1 MPTGKLLLF
10 PAVRQI
16 LRAIA
21 RFSASARV
29 AILAFAPASGQA
41 PYVTPVSAFTAAFGF
56 LLLGASPS
64 HSAKAKPP
72 VHHVAKRASRGKP
85 LPLKHAPG
93 SRAEAYAQ
101 MSPATCLAA
110 LNERHIPF
118 SREEPKRGV
127 EIPIRLTGRV
137 AGVLFRTDF
146 PDGERASVP
155 WEVFDC
161 RLVLSLDDF
170 AEILRAHSVAEVR
183 IFSAWRPP
191 AKSWPMTEQARRHE
205 GALAVDVREL
215 RKDTGETLNI
225 LDQFHGRLGAPQCS
239 PEAPVPSPDTPEARE
254 LHDIVCAAAAAHIFN
269 SILTP
274 NYNPPHKNHFH
285 LELTPDVDWFMLR

>member
-1 MPTGKLLLF
+1 
-10 PAVRQI
+10 
-16 LRAIA
+16 
-21 RFSASARV
+21 
-29 AILAFAPASGQA
+29 LAWLAASGQA
-41 PYVTPVSAFTAAFGF
+41 LRVTTATALAAALGF
-56 LLLGASPS
+56 LLLGATPS
-64 HSAKAKPP
+64 
-72 VHHVAKRASRGKP
+72 GKP
-85 LPLKHAPG
+85 KLKPKPKPLTHHLSKRLTHGKEIPLRHAPG
-93 SRAEAYAQ
+93 SRAEAYAA
-101 MSPATCLAA
+101 MSPASCLAA

-127 EIPIRLTGRV
+127 EIPVRLTGRV
-137 AGVLFRTDF
+137 AGVLYRTDF
-146 PDGERASVP
+146 PDGERGSVP

-170 AEILRAHSVAEVR
+170 GEILRAHSVAEVR

-191 AKSWPMTEQARRHE
+191 SKSWPMTEWARRHE

-225 LDQFHGRLGAPQCS
+225 LDQFHGKLGAAQCTLD
-239 PEAPVPSPDTPEARE
+239 APAPSPDTPEARE
-254 LHDIVCAAAAAHIFN
+254 LHEIVCAAADAHIFN

-285 LELTPDVDWFMLR
+285 LEVTPEVDWFMLR

>member
-1 MPTGKLLLF
+1 
-10 PAVRQI
+10 
-16 LRAIA
+16 
-21 RFSASARV
+21 
-29 AILAFAPASGQA
+29 
-41 PYVTPVSAFTAAFGF
+41 VTPVSALSAGLGF
-56 LLLGASPS
+56 LLLAAGHNRP
-64 HSAKAKPP
+64 AKSKPKP
-72 VHHVAKRASRGKP
+72 LSHHVARRVARGKQP
-85 LPLKHAPG
+85 PLKHAPG
-93 SRAEAYAQ
+93 SRAEAYAA
-101 MSPATCLAA
+101 MSEATCLAA

-127 EIPIRLTGRV
+127 EIPIRLMGRV
-137 AGVLFRTDF
+137 GGVLYRTDYS
-146 PDGERASVP
+146 DGERTGVP

-170 AEILRAHSVAEVR
+170 AEILRAHSVVEVR

-191 AKSWPMTEQARRHE
+191 AKSWPMTEWARRHQ

-225 LDQFHGRLGAPQCS
+225 LDQFHGRLGAPQCT
-239 PEAPVPSPDTPEARE
+239 PGAPAASPDTAEARE
-254 LHDIVCAAAAAHIFN
+254 LHDIVCAAANAHIFN